1 MNEGTYIDDTHDP
14 DAETGTRARFSGSV
28 DDAAA
33 PSTAASDVARE
44 PGSVIAKRYVL
55 KARLGRGRYGE
66 VYEAVDRS
74 LSDPALGQEHTVA
87 LHLLNARVMRRTRL
101 LQKLEACYREP
112 HLWSHS
118 NAVSVRGFGCDR
130 GQYFLVVDLLEGAS
144 LRTLLDRMHP
154 ELPSA
159 ADAFAVLRGV
169 GDALEYAHT
178 KGVVHG
184 ELRPDAVFITSD
196 SKVRVLDLLP
206 ASLPRTET
214 FFVEDT
220 GPGGI
225 AAPDPRDDVYGLACI
240 AYELYA
246 GKHPFG
252 GSSPLEA
259 LTAGMSPAPIPG
271 LGLARWS
278 ALRRGLELD
287 RERRTPTV
295 SALLAELG
303 ITGEPP
309 AREPARPPERAAP
322 PPQAPPPAV
331 TAVGPRRGDDDLPVI
346 GDFSEAWDDGW
357 RRTEDPPMDAPPAR
371 PSSSESWRLDP
382 ADVRR
387 YASRTGQRA
396 PRRSIWPWVV
406 GLLVLAGGGVLMYF
420 NHEPIGAQFRAWF
433 GAARTAATDAATA
446 VTGGLPREGEETV
459 AAPEIATVESEPET
473 TASTTPS
480 PSAAV
485 PPREPQASRAE
496 PSAAAPAPSA
506 AAVPPA
512 PAEEAVADATA
523 EPLAADASAPGPPP
537 VAEPAPAPSEPPLTE
552 PAAVDTGPPAPARA
566 APEAEPVA
574 SAAAAAPAPRPA
586 PPPAPPEPER
596 FSFLSEVAFVSERDA
611 GATIRIRRTGGTLG
625 PSAVRWWTSPGTA
638 VPGSD
643 YADLGV
649 VTERFAAGEATRSI
663 YIPIVGDS
671 NREPSESFYVNLATS
686 AEPGA
691 PREVA
696 QRIEVVIEDDD

>member
-14 DAETGTRARFSGSV
+14 DAETGTRARFAGSV
-28 DDAAA
+28 DEAVAPPSAAG
-33 PSTAASDVARE
+33 DVARE

-55 KARLGRGRYGE
+55 KAHLGRGRYGE

-74 LSDPALGQEHTVA
+74 LSDPNLGQEHTVA
-87 LHLLNARVMRRTRL
+87 LQLLNARVMRQTRL

-112 HLWSHS
+112 HLWSHP

-130 GQYFLVVDLLEGAS
+130 GQYFLVVDLLEGAT
-144 LRTLLDRMHP
+144 LRALLDGMRP

-159 ADAFAVLRGV
+159 ADAFSVLRGV
-169 GDALEYAHT
+169 GDALEYAHS

-184 ELRPDAVFITSD
+184 ELRPEAVFITSD

-214 FFVEDT
+214 YFVEDT

-252 GSSPLEA
+252 GSSALEA
-259 LTAGMSPAPIPG
+259 LTAGMVPAPIPG

-287 RERRTPTV
+287 RERRTPSV
-295 SALLAELG
+295 DVLLAELG

-309 AREPARPPERAAP
+309 PRERVPAPERAASP
-322 PPQAPPPAV
+322 PKEPPVA
-331 TAVGPRRGDDDLPVI
+331 TAAGPRRGDDDLPVI

-357 RRTEDPPMDAPPAR
+357 RRTEDPPMDAPPVR
-371 PSSSESWRLDP
+371 PASSESWRLDP

-396 PRRSIWPWVV
+396 PRRSLWPWVI
-406 GLLVLAGGGVLMYF
+406 GLLVLAGAGTVLYF
-420 NHEPIGAQFRAWF
+420 NQEPIGAQLSAWF

-446 VTGGLPREGEETV
+446 VTGALPREGEETV
-459 AAPEIATVESEPET
+459 AAPEIATVDAEPEN
-473 TASTTPS
+473 
-480 PSAAV
+480 AA
-485 PPREPQASRAE
+485 
-496 PSAAAPAPSA
+496 SAAAPPA
-506 AAVPPA
+506 AAAAPAATDPEPRPA
-512 PAEEAVADATA
+512 PAAAPELDAAGVTA
-523 EPLAADASAPGPPP
+523 GTLAADTAAP
-537 VAEPAPAPSEPPLTE
+537 AAAPSEPPLTE
-552 PAAVDTGPPAPARA
+552 PAAVDTGPPAPPRA
-566 APEAEPVA
+566 AAEPA
-574 SAAAAAPAPRPA
+574 ESAVAAAPAPAPA
-586 PPPAPPEPER
+586 PAPPAPPEPER

-649 VTERFAAGEATRSI
+649 VTERFAAGEVTRSI
-663 YIPIVGDS
+663 YVPIVGDS
-671 NREPSESFYVNLATS
+671 NREPGESFYVNLATS